1 MASKPTGKFSDDAS
15 AQTVSFKSAVA
26 TVDDELRERLERA
39 KRETESQLR
48 NMAGMLIF
56 QFEESGDNEW
66 IFSKLPDFMADMK
79 VEHGKAK
86 GNDITLKSLYSAVN
100 AHIKAQNGNNPVKA
114 VWSEKA
120 QALAIVRT
128 DRDGEFEPTL
138 KPRTRKTKDEVAA
151 EKEAAAAEGSENTEP
166 DADGEDAASE

>member
-1 MASKPTGKFSDDAS
+1 MAAKPKFADS
-15 AQTVSFKSAVA
+15 AIAQKVDFRSAVA
-26 TVDDELRERLERA
+26 TVDDELKERLERA

-48 NMAGMLIF
+48 NFAGMLIF

-66 IFSKLPDFMADMK
+66 IIAKLPEFMADLK

-86 GNDITLKSLYSAVN
+86 GNDVTLKSLYSAVN

-120 QALAIVRT
+120 QVLAVVRT

-138 KPRTRKTKDEVAA
+138 KPRTRKSKAEV
-151 EKEAAAAEGSENTEP
+151 EAAKADAA
-166 DADGEDAASE
+166 DADATASNDDAESDDAESE